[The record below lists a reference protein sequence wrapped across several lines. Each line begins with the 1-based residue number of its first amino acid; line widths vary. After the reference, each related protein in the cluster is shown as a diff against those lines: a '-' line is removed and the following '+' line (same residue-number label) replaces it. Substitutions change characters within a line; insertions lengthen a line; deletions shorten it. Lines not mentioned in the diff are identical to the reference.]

1 MPASASASA
10 SSSTANASTIGNKQ
24 QLLMQSLTN
33 FFTRGNSITHFLD
46 STKPDSNISLR
57 VIDWFVTNF
66 SREFDVSYCHPETQ
80 MPFLVHDAYKSQL
93 KAYSKRQFDPFCRR
107 TRINFY
113 YKKGSKVVTTVGQLN
128 FFRWAIGA
136 GVLAYIQ
143 KHQDAIEA
151 HMKTRVKK
159 SRENKKKTCKSSSS
173 KGGGKG
179 TSLPSSGQDDH
190 HVDANDGD
198 RTKAKGGTKEGGSG
212 GGGGGGGGGK
222 TKRKPSAAAQARRT
236 ISKHNVAMTVY
247 FQ

>member
-1 MPASASASA
+1 MSSLA
-10 SSSTANASTIGNKQ
+10 SSPSMAAKAHAPAIGNKQ

-33 FFTRGNSITHFLD
+33 FFTRGSSILILHFLD
-46 STKPDSNISLR
+46 STKPDSSISLR

-128 FFRWAIGA
+128 FFRWAIGT
-136 GVLAYIQ
+136 GVLAYIE

-159 SRENKKKTCKSSSS
+159 SRENKDV
-173 KGGGKG
+173 GGQ
-179 TSLPSSGQDDH
+179 QDDH
-190 HVDANDGD
+190 HYS
-198 RTKAKGGTKEGGSG
+198 TTG
-212 GGGGGGGGGK
+212 GGPSGDNRKHVNGGAKDGGGGK
-222 TKRKPSAAAQARRT
+222 TKRKPSAAAQACRT

>member
-1 MPASASASA
+1 MPSLT
-10 SSSTANASTIGNKQ
+10 SSSSMAAKSHAPAIGNKQ

-33 FFTRGNSITHFLD
+33 FFTRGSSILHFLD
-46 STKPDSNISLR
+46 STKPDSSISLR

-173 KGGGKG
+173 SGSKSPAPSKVGGQ
-179 TSLPSSGQDDH
+179 PDDH
-190 HVDANDGD
+190 YS
-198 RTKAKGGTKEGGSG
+198 TTSG
-212 GGGGGGGGGK
+212 GPSGDNRKHVNGGAKDGGGGK